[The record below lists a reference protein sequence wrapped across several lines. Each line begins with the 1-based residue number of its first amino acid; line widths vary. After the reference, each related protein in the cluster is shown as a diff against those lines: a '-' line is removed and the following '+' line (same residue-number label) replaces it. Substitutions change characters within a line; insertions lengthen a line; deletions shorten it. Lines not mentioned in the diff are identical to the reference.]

1 MNSTTTHSVVLLQL
15 HSLIWA
21 AASHFSN
28 IWVSAF
34 LQALLSNREAVK
46 DTIRPALAQ
55 GKQNYSPCNS
65 NEWAAGSLSLKHPE
79 STPNSALSLHVD
91 SLATIVHET
100 LPTASWIDNHH
111 GACAKPR
118 RSDGTSAYVTFL
130 TNELN
135 IKNNEE
141 MKVILNSV
149 I

>member
-1 MNSTTTHSVVLLQL
+1 MTHSVVLLQL

-28 IWVSAF
+28 MSVSAF

-55 GKQNYSPCNS
+55 GNNSYSPCNS
-65 NEWAAGSLSLKHPE
+65 NEWTAGSLSLKHPE

-91 SLATIVHET
+91 SLATVVHET
-100 LPTASWIDNHH
+100 VPTAGWTDNHSEH
-111 GACAKPR
+111 AHNRKDTTVLPHTS
-118 RSDGTSAYVTFL
+118 RSWPMNLEEISVKKY
-130 TNELN
+130 
-135 IKNNEE
+135 EE